1 MYWMQNTMFNGEPSY
16 HCDIFN
22 LRSRLHVCVTQDNCS
37 RIALFLSF
45 YWSKFAFSHLTFPSS
60 FNIKQANWPSAMT
73 VSVFLLFLFSI
84 RYQISDDACVFG
96 VKISI
101 HLQRGYKAWRRGFCS
116 FCILSYNSHTYWKSH
131 NSKLL
136 EACILHRVPRITVIN
151 SYLWHFVAKNWLV
164 PGAVFIPKLLCNVT

>member
-1 MYWMQNTMFNGEPSY
+1 MENQVIIVTFSTWDQDFTYASLKITVVELHYFWVSIDLNLPSR
-16 HCDIFN
+16 IWLFQAP
-22 LRSRLHVCVTQDNCS
+22 LTLSRLIGLQRWQYQC
-37 RIALFLSF
+37 
-45 YWSKFAFSHLTFPSS
+45 
-60 FNIKQANWPSAMT
+60 
-73 VSVFLLFLFSI
+73 FLLFLFSI